1 MATSFH
7 DFCRAHGLIVDQLK
21 EGRWVRVPTTDKP
34 RHRNGAYKFL
44 GNVGWCQ
51 NHAQSMEVSMWRP
64 DGDAPQIDTQRIAE
78 QAAAFERKQREGW
91 ARAAVRADALLADA
105 RPGDHNYLAS
115 KRLADVRGLVLPD
128 GTLFVPMRDWQTN
141 GLRGAQLIRWDA
153 DERRY
158 DKKFL
163 PGMRSK
169 GAVFRLGSAYAGRSW
184 LVEGL
189 ATGLSVAAALT
200 LMRLRD
206 SVVVCFS
213 AGNLV
218 HVARMLRGDRIV
230 FADNDASGTGERA
243 AQSTG
248 LPYCM
253 APTVGQDANDVHC
266 QEGLYALAAL
276 MRQVHA
282 GVDAVP

>member
-1 MATSFH
+1 MTFNE
-7 DFCRAHGLIVDQLK
+7 FCRVHGLIVDHVQ
-21 EGRWVRVPTTDKP
+21 EGRWVRVPTVDKP

-44 GNVGWCQ
+44 GNVGWVQ
-51 NHAQSMEVSMWRP
+51 NHAQAIDVSTWRP
-64 DGDAPQIDTQRIAE
+64 DGDAPVIDTQRILE
-78 QAAAFERKQREGW
+78 QAAEFERKQREGW
-91 ARAAVRADALLADA
+91 ARAAVRADAMLADTQLA
-105 RPGDHNYLAS
+105 EHNYLHS
-115 KRLADVRGLVLPD
+115 KNLPDARGLVLPD
-128 GTLFVPMRDWQTN
+128 GALFVPMRDWQTN
-141 GLRGAQLIRWDA
+141 GLRGAQLIRWDSA
-153 DERRY
+153 DRKYE
-158 DKKFL
+158 KKFL

-169 GAVFRLGSAYAGRSW
+169 GAVFRIGSAYAGRSW

-189 ATGLSVAAALT
+189 ATGLSIAAALT

-218 HVARMLRGDRIV
+218 HVAGLLKGDRIV

-243 AQSTG
+243 ARSAG

-253 APTVGQDANDVHC
+253 APTVGHDANDVHRH
-266 QEGLYALAAL
+266 EGIYALAAL

-282 GVDAVP
+282 VAEAMP